1 MVVPLEEENRVA
13 LKKSA
18 LLQGRLRYLSSQ
30 KQPANARAM

>member
-1 MVVPLEEENRVA
+1 MVVPLEEENPIA

-18 LLQGRLRYLSSQ
+18 LLKGRLRYQSSQ